1 MNALGSDFDWLATA
15 VKALPD
21 VRPVI
26 NGLRVQPL
34 TEARFEVLTPASGRR
49 LYEAPDCHAADVDMA
64 VLSARRA
71 ADEGRWRRIG
81 PMGRRRVLLA
91 FADLIEANARELA
104 LADCRDMGKPIA
116 TALGEIP
123 IAAGFIRYYA
133 EAIDKAYGQVAPV
146 ADDFLELQLREPR
159 GVVALI
165 VPWNFPTINAALKV
179 GPALA
184 AGNCVVLKPS
194 ELAPASALRLADL
207 ALEAGLPPGVFNAVP
222 GGRETGDALVVHP
235 AIDMVSFTG
244 STVTGR
250 SIMRRIGETRLKPVM
265 LECGGKSPQIVFAD
279 AAPMGLETVAGM
291 LVADAMW
298 NQGQVCV
305 ARSRLLVQRPVY
317 DEVVE
322 RCVDVCR
329 QLECRDPL
337 DPGTSF
343 GPLVSAGQQER
354 VLQYIASGRSDGA
367 QQHCGPTAER
377 AVGGGCFVPATVFSG
392 VSPMARIAR
401 EEIFGP
407 VLTIM
412 PFDSEEEALS
422 LGNDSDYGLA
432 ASVWTTDLAR
442 GHRCAAQLRA
452 GKIKV
457 AAAAHFAMGAPF
469 AHASEPFKQSGFG
482 VEGGMSGL
490 DSYTVLK
497 GVQFVFNAQSKT

>member
-1 MNALGSDFDWLATA
+1 MNAGSDFDWLAAA
-15 VKALPD
+15 VKTLPD
-21 VRPVI
+21 MRPVI
-26 NGLRVQPL
+26 DGRRVQAVS
-34 TEARFEVLTPASGRR
+34 EARFEVVTPSSGRR
-49 LYEAPDCHAADVDMA
+49 LYEAPDCSAADVDIA
-64 VLSARRA
+64 VLGARRA
-71 ADEGRWRRIG
+71 FEEGRWRKMG
-81 PMGRRRVLLA
+81 PMGRRRALLA
-91 FADLIEANARELA
+91 LADLIEVNARELA

-116 TALGEIP
+116 TALAEIP

-146 ADDFLELQLREPR
+146 ADDFLELQLREAR

-165 VPWNFPTINAALKV
+165 VPWNFPTINAALKL

-207 ALEAGLPPGVFNAVP
+207 ALEAGLPPGVLNAIP
-222 GGRETGDALVVHP
+222 GGRAAGDALVVHP
-235 AIDMVSFTG
+235 AVDMVSFTG
-244 STVTGR
+244 STGTGR
-250 SIMRRIGETRLKPVM
+250 SIMRRIAETRLKPVM

-279 AAPMGLETVAGM
+279 AASMGLDAVAAT

-322 RCVDVCR
+322 RCVGVCR

-337 DPGTSF
+337 DPRTTF
-343 GPLVSAGQQER
+343 GPLVSARQQKR
-354 VLQYIASGRSDGA
+354 VLQYISSGRAEGA
-367 QQHCGPTAER
+367 KQQCGPIEDQPD
-377 AVGGGCFVPATVFSG
+377 GDGCYVAATVFSG
-392 VSPMARIAR
+392 VPPTSRIAR

-407 VLTIM
+407 VLSIM
-412 PFDSEEEALS
+412 PFDSEEEGLILA
-422 LGNDSDYGLA
+422 NDSEYGLA

-457 AAAAHFAMGAPF
+457 AASAHFAMGAPF

-497 GVQFVFNAQSKT
+497 GVQFVFNAQSGS